1 MKLIKHFSPKQI
13 FLIIAGFLII
23 LISTVAI
30 NFYLEKKP
38 NYNFIEAKKSDI
50 TQAVQL
56 TGAVKAA
63 QDLTLSFQKS
73 GNVAE
78 VLVSVGDKVKKGRVL
93 AKLDNKDANAAVRQM
108 RAAVEA
114 AKANYNKVLNG
125 ATNPEIEVSKATLA
139 SAQTNYDNAKKSL
152 EAVKAQQD
160 VLVKNAY
167 HNMLNANLTAVPINP
182 STLAMPLISGS
193 YNSDEQGQYKIEL
206 YETVGSGIHFSVTGL
221 EAGEG
226 IADNVPRPLGMRG
239 LYIQFPNVQLNSN
252 DSWTISI
259 PNSLGS
265 AYVANT
271 NAYNAAIQNRD
282 QALTAA
288 QAAIDASS
296 AAVQQAQAALTL
308 KQTPARQEDL
318 SLASAQLDAALAQL
332 QNAQNILSNGYI
344 ISPIDGIITAVNA
357 KTGEF
362 ITPSA
367 PLISIISQQKF
378 EIETYLSETDLSK
391 VKVGDEAIVTLD
403 SYGLTDKFNASV
415 INIDPAATMTGNIK
429 TYKVTLEFAQDNEK
443 IKNNM
448 AANITIANEKHSD
461 VVVVPNSAIFTADDK
476 KFVLTQNANGQIEEK
491 TVQAGLSDL
500 SGYIEIIS
508 GLQEGE
514 KIIDLGK

>member
-1 MKLIKHFSPKQI
+1 MKFIKNFSLKQI
-13 FLIIAGFLII
+13 LLIVAGFLVILTLTII
-23 LISTVAI
+23 I

-56 TGAVKAA
+56 NGTVKAA

-73 GNVAE
+73 GNVAS
-78 VLVSVGDKVKKGRVL
+78 VLVTVGSKVKKGSVL

-108 RAAVEA
+108 QATVEA
-114 AKANYNKVLNG
+114 ARANYNKVLNG
-125 ATNPEIEVSKATLA
+125 ATNPEIEVAKATLA
-139 SAQTNYDNAKKSL
+139 SAQTNYDNAKKNL
-152 EAVKAQQD
+152 ESIKTQQD
-160 VLVKNAY
+160 VLVQNAY

-182 STLAMPLISGS
+182 GTLVIPLISGS
-193 YNSDEQGQYKIEL
+193 YNSDEQGQYKIQL
-206 YETVGSGIHFSVTGL
+206 YGTIGSGIHFSVTGL
-221 EAGEG
+221 EMADG
-226 IADNVPRPLGMRG
+226 IADNVPRPLGTRG
-239 LYIQFPNVQLNSN
+239 LYIQFPDVQLNTN

-259 PNSLGS
+259 PNSLGYV
-265 AYVANT
+265 YVANS

-288 QAAIDASS
+288 QAAVDASS
-296 AAVQQAQAALTL
+296 AAIQQAQAALTL

-318 SLASAQLDAALAQL
+318 ALASAQIDSALAQL
-332 QNAQNILSNGYI
+332 QNAQNNSSNGYI

-378 EIETYLSETDLSK
+378 EIETYLSEADLSK
-391 VKVGDEAIVTLD
+391 VKVGDEAIITLD
-403 SYGLTDKFNASV
+403 SYGLTDKFSAHV
-415 INIDPAATMTGNIK
+415 INIDPSATMTGNAK
-429 TYKVTLEFAQDNEK
+429 TYKVTLQFAQDDER

-461 VVVVPNSAIFTADDK
+461 VLIVPNSAIFTADDK

-491 TVQAGLSDL
+491 AVQTGVTDL
-500 SGYIEIIS
+500 SGYTEIIS
-508 GLQEGE
+508 GLQDSE
-514 KIIDLGK
+514 KVIDLGK